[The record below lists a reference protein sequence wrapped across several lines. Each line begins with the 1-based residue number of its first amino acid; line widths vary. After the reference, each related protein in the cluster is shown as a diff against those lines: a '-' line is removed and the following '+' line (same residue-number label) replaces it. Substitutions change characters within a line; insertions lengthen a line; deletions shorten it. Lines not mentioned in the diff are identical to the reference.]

1 MTEPTRMFLEAAE
14 SAGVVAA
21 QLSQNAAQ
29 LASLGA
35 SLRTRPPRAV
45 VTCARGSSDHAATYA
60 RYLIEAHTQA
70 LTSSAAPSMS
80 SMYDASTDMRDV
92 LFIAISQSG
101 KSPDLLAA
109 TENARRGGAHTI
121 ALCNTPDAPLMQVVD
136 VPIAL
141 RAGTETSVAAT
152 KSYIATLSCVVQL
165 VAHWAQDFGLSAELA
180 RLPGQLARA
189 WQCDWSAGVDALAG
203 AHNLYVVARG
213 FGLGIAQ
220 EAALKLKETCGLH
233 AEAFSSAEV
242 KHGPMALVREGFP
255 VLMFAQDDETR
266 AGIEALAVEFAA
278 RGARVLL
285 AGTRA
290 RGAITLP
297 TITAHPVLEPVLA
310 IQSFYAMANHLS
322 LARGLDPDR
331 PPHLHK
337 VTETV

>member
-1 MTEPTRMFLEAAE
+1 MFLEAAE
-14 SAGVVAA
+14 GAGVVAA

-80 SMYDASTDMRDV
+80 SVYDASTDMRDV

-121 ALCNTPDAPLMQVVD
+121 ALCNSPGSPLMRAVD
-136 VPIAL
+136 VVIPL
-141 RAGTETSVAAT
+141 HAGAETSVAAT

-165 VAHWAQDFGLSAELA
+165 VANWAQDFGLSAELA

-189 WQCDWSAGVDALAG
+189 WQCDWSGAVDALTH
-203 AHNLYVVARG
+203 AHNLYVVGRG

-242 KHGPMALVREGFP
+242 MHGPLALVGPGFP
-255 VLMFAQDDETR
+255 VLALSQNDESAAGSR
-266 AGIEALAVEFAA
+266 AVAERLVSL
-278 RGARVLL
+278 GATVMSTGGE
-285 AGTRA
+285 AGTVP
-290 RGAITLP
+290 L
-297 TITAHPVLEPVLA
+297 PVLRDCPAVTMPLCA
-310 IQSFYAMANHLS
+310 VQSFYMAVHRLAK
-322 LARGLDPDR
+322 ARGFDPDT
-331 PPHLHK
+331 PIHLRK
-337 VTETV
+337 VTETM